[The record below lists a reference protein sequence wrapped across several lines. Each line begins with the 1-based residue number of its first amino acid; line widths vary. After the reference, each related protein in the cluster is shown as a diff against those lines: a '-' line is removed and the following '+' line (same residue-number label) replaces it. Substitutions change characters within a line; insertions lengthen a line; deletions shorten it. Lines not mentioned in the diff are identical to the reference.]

1 MTQQNNRIQFPGEQ
15 LDDVLL
21 SMAREA
27 VEITDDD
34 LRLSTIRLN
43 QGKARQNYRWVNFE
57 TMTIEYL
64 Q

>member
-1 MTQQNNRIQFPGEQ
+1 MTQQKRIQLPGEQ

-21 SMAREA
+21 DMASA
-27 VEITDDD
+27 AIEITDAD
-34 LRLSTIRLN
+34 LRQSTIALI